1 MKFTSSILLDAVKA
15 KVLEIDP
22 EAMVILYGSQARG
35 DAHAAS
41 DWDFLIL
48 LAIEDSEA
56 IKRQIRDALFE
67 VELETDE
74 IISSI
79 IEQKDQ
85 WEDFKVTPLYQNIEA
100 EGIAIPT

>member
-1 MKFTSSILLDAVKA
+1 MNATSSILLDSVKA
-15 KVLEIDP
+15 RVMEIDP
-22 EAMVILYGSQARG
+22 EATVILYGSQARG
-35 DAHAAS
+35 DAHAES

-48 LAIEDSEA
+48 LAIDDTEA
-56 IKRQIRDALFE
+56 VKRQIRDALFE

-79 IEQKDQ
+79 IEQKEQ

-100 EGIAIPT
+100 EGIAI

>member
-1 MKFTSSILLDAVKA
+1 MNAPSSILLDAVKA
-15 KVLEIDP
+15 RVMEIDP
-22 EAMVILYGSQARG
+22 DATVILYGSQARG
-35 DAHAAS
+35 DAHAES

-48 LAIEDSEA
+48 LAIEDTEA

-85 WEDFKVTPLYQNIEA
+85 WENFKVTPLYQNIEA

>member
-1 MKFTSSILLDAVKA
+1 MNATSSILLDAVKA
-15 KVLEIDP
+15 RVLEIDP
-22 EAMVILYGSQARG
+22 DATVILYGSQARG
-35 DAHAAS
+35 DAHAES

-48 LAIEDSEA
+48 LAIEDTEA
-56 IKRQIRDALFE
+56 VKRQIRDALFE

-100 EGIAIPT
+100 EGIAI